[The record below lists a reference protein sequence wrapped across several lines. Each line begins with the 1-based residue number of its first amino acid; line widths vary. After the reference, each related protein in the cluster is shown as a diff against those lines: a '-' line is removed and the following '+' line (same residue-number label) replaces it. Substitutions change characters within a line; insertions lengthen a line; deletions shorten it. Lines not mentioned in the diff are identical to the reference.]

1 MLMWQ
6 HYFSDDRKLVDH
18 DMGLP
23 IVSGTCEFT
32 FQLCHYLKSL
42 LYWSYL
48 IIALFAT
55 FLIQA

>member
-18 DMGLP
+18 GMGLP
-23 IVSGTCEFT
+23 IVSSTCEFA
-32 FQLCHYLKSL
+32 FQWCQYLKSL

-48 IIALFAT
+48 IIALLVT